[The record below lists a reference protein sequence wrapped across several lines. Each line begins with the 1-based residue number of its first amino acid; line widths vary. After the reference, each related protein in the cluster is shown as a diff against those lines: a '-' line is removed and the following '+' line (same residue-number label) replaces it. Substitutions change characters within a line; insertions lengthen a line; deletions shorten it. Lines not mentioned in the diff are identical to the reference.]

1 MLKVTNIVRDILFSS
16 ELELTALSRRVLN
29 LSAYA
34 KRIQK
39 EVERRAMKPVQVGT
53 IVVALSRISSEVTV
67 EDPLLPKIE
76 LQGIAVKTNLAE
88 ITFNKSAANK
98 LRTQKLYSDAQ
109 FAQADFLTITY
120 GAGEISIIAPMPLA
134 KPILKNFRPD
144 EPKLLLENLAA
155 LTVQFGDHFID
166 TPNMYFA
173 LLRAISVR
181 KLNLVELISTFTELT
196 FLVRQSDLN
205 ELFLLMN
212 SLMKKS
218 G

>member
-1 MLKVTNIVRDILFSS
+1 MLKVSDIVRDILFSS

-34 KRIQK
+34 KRIHK
-39 EVERRAMKPVQVGT
+39 EVERRARKQVQLGT
-53 IVVALSRISSEVTV
+53 IVVALSRISEEVTQ

-76 LQGIAVKTNLAE
+76 LEGLAVKSNLAE

-98 LRTQKLYSDAQ
+98 TRTQKLYSDTQ

-120 GAGEISIIAPMPLA
+120 GAGEISIIAPMPLV
-134 KPILKNFRPD
+134 KPILKHFKPD
-144 EPKLLLENLAA
+144 QPKLLLENLAA

-166 TPNMYFA
+166 TPNMYFS
-173 LLRAISVR
+173 LLRSISVR

-196 FLVRQSDLN
+196 FLVRQNDLN
-205 ELFLLMN
+205 ELFILMN
-212 SLMKKS
+212 TLMRKAR
-218 G
+218 